1 MQLQAKMPDTQSHF
15 RSIVTDQH
23 LRALGS
29 NGTIFAIG
37 DGATVE
43 QVSSDQLLPDLEF
56 LSSGECQ
63 LLKDVCRLDEHA
75 ARCKQWAVLGCAQ
88 VKSISFAQ
96 ELFDKA
102 DTNND
107 GKLTLKELR
116 DVLRE
121 ASKVRQQGHAH
132 PPCLVQCFMTCGIG
146 WRLVAGSH
154 VLAL

>member
-1 MQLQAKMPDTQSHF
+1 MQLQAQMPDTQSHF

-43 QVSSDQLLPDLEF
+43 QVSRDQHLHSGSGAPDLNE
-56 LSSGECQ
+56 LCS
-63 LLKDVCRLDEHA
+63 LPA
-75 ARCKQWAVLGCAQ
+75 ARPGHLAPGILTQWREQWAVLGCAQ

-107 GKLTLKELR
+107 GKLTLEELC

-121 ASKVRQQGHAH
+121 ASKV
-132 PPCLVQCFMTCGIG
+132 C
-146 WRLVAGSH
+146 
-154 VLAL
+154 